1 MALAYTSVAIRTAFG
16 AMRTFMGSQSHDER
30 PPLFRTWGQLYAAVL
45 IFLFLIIVLLYLFT
59 IAFDEVSA

>member
-1 MALAYTSVAIRTAFG
+1 
-16 AMRTFMGSQSHDER
+16 MGSQSHDER

-59 IAFDEVSA
+59 TAFDEVSA